1 MRKNNSLKKLKLN
14 QTTIVVVV
22 IVVLIL
28 VGVYCL
34 GQKNGWM
41 GNNKEGFYSEPA
53 ELDRINNKLNP
64 SQNDVMIVL
73 FYVDWCPHCVSTKP
87 EWAKLQNNMNNKKV
101 NGKNVQ
107 VKAVNCE
114 GSKVEEEAA
123 KDNNIN
129 GFPTVKLIKN
139 NETIDYNG
147 ERNAEAIA
155 EFVNQNA

>member
-41 GNNKEGFYSEPA
+41 GNNREGSNLTA

-64 SQNDVMIVL
+64 GENDVMIVL

-87 EWAKLQNNMNNKKV
+87 EWAKLQNKMNNKKV

-129 GFPTVKLIKN
+129 GFPTIKLLKN
-139 NETIDYNG
+139 NETVDYNG
-147 ERNAEAIA
+147 ERNAEAMA
-155 EFVNQNA
+155 DFVNQDA